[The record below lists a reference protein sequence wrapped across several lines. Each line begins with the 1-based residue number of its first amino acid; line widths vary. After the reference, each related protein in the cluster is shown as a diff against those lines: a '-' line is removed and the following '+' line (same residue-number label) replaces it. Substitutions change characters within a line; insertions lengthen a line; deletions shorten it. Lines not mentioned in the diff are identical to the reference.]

1 MDQFVNSLP
10 TSIYMKRLIKYNCN
24 EVVQMAHQEL
34 NQLVKNLQNG
44 DMSVFDEIYHATK
57 GLVYHTI
64 LSVIKDRSLAEDL
77 MQDTYLKA
85 LDSIH
90 SFKPRYSFQ
99 SWLVRIAK
107 NLAIN
112 EYNRRKRLQSFD
124 PAETPQVFGQE
135 ESNVENQMM
144 VEEMLSSLSDLEREI
159 VTLHV
164 LGDLKH
170 REIAEIVGKPLGTV
184 TWTYQQAI
192 KKMKQQFGE
201 VVES

>member
-1 MDQFVNSLP
+1 MND
-10 TSIYMKRLIKYNCN
+10 I
-24 EVVQMAHQEL
+24 
-34 NQLVKNLQNG
+34 LQNPIFIG
-44 DMSVFDEIYHATK
+44 GVIPAIII
-57 GLVYHTI
+57 GVYNF
-64 LSVIKDRSLAEDL
+64 SL
-77 MQDTYLKA
+77 K
-85 LDSIH
+85 I
-90 SFKPRYSFQ
+90 
-99 SWLVRIAK
+99 IAK

>member
-1 MDQFVNSLP
+1 MMQSTNRIT
-10 TSIYMKRLIKYNCN
+10 TSIYTKHLLQYNSS
-24 EVVQMAHQEL
+24 EVVRMSHQEL
-34 NQLVKNLQNG
+34 NRLVKNLQNG
-44 DMSVFDEIYHATK
+44 DMSVFDDIYYMTQ

-64 LSVIKDRSLAEDL
+64 LSIVKDRSLAEDL

-85 LDSIH
+85 LESIH

-99 SWLVRIAK
+99 SWIVRIAK

-112 EYNRRKRLQSFD
+112 EYNRRKREQSFD
-124 PAETPQVFGQE
+124 VSETPQVFGKQE
-135 ESNVENQMM
+135 STVENQMM
-144 VEEMLSSLSDLEREI
+144 VEEIMSILNDLEREI

-192 KKMKQQFGE
+192 KKMKEKFE
-201 VVES
+201 